1 MSTTFNRSELA
12 ARLAQAVSEVPVPQV
27 EEAVR
32 ILTNTLAES
41 LAAGERI
48 EVRDFGDFSLR
59 THTPR
64 LARNPK
70 TGEPVEIGPRCVPHF
85 KPGKE
90 LRDRINQIC
99 DLGHGSRLKPNGED
113 FDNGSNLM
121 KLLA

>member
-1 MSTTFNRSELA
+1 MSTTINRSELA
-12 ARLAQAVSEVPVPQV
+12 ARLAQTVSDVPVPQV

-48 EVRDFGDFSLR
+48 EVRGFGGFSLR
-59 THTPR
+59 THPPR

-70 TGEPVEIGPRCVPHF
+70 TGEPVEIGPRRTPHF

-90 LRDRINQIC
+90 LRDRINQNQAGK
-99 DLGHGSRLKPNGED
+99 DLDIRGPHDDS
-113 FDNGSNLM
+113 
-121 KLLA
+121 